1 MIRDRAARRVPSRG
15 IPRPPRRSTRYRA
28 PVRTRLT
35 PRPLPLLAL
44 VALLGVPLVACGG
57 AHLKDGVYEDA
68 RVNYRVSEPSDGWRQ
83 VRVASAN
90 AAWLHDELGASL
102 LVNSHCEG
110 VQDAP
115 LEALANHLLIGW
127 TEREVLDQRK
137 FELSR
142 REALE
147 QEVSAKL
154 DGVPRR
160 LMLLVLKKDGCV
172 YDVVLSA
179 PPESFS
185 RAKAG
190 YERVAGSLDIGPR
203 RDWS

>member
-1 MIRDRAARRVPSRG
+1 M
-15 IPRPPRRSTRYRA
+15 
-28 PVRTRLT
+28 RLMT
-35 PRPLPLLAL
+35 RPLPLLAL
-44 VALLGVPLVACGG
+44 VAALCAPLGACGG
-57 AHLKDGVYEDA
+57 AHLRDGVYQDD
-68 RVNYRVSEPSDGWRQ
+68 RVHYRVREPGQGWRQ
-83 VRVASAN
+83 VKVETAN

-127 TEREVLDQRK
+127 TEREVLNQRK
-137 FELSR
+137 LEVSR

-147 QEVSAKL
+147 QEVSARL

-179 PPESFS
+179 RPESFP

-190 YERVAGSLDIGPR
+190 YEQVVGSLDIAPR

>member
-1 MIRDRAARRVPSRG
+1 MFVHAPPATRSCLLLVLAAASFAG
-15 IPRPPRRSTRYRA
+15 
-28 PVRTRLT
+28 
-35 PRPLPLLAL
+35 
-44 VALLGVPLVACGG
+44 CGS
-57 AHLKDGVYEDA
+57 AHLEDGVYQDQH
-68 RVNYRVSEPSDGWRQ
+68 VHYRVQGPSDGWRE
-83 VRVASAN
+83 VRVETAN

-127 TEREVLDQRK
+127 TEREVVAERRL
-137 FELSR
+137 ELSR

-147 QEVSAKL
+147 REVTAKL

-172 YDVVLSA
+172 YDVVLSSSPGA
-179 PPESFS
+179 FP
-185 RAKAG
+185 RAKAA
-190 YERVAGSLDIGPR
+190 YERVVGSLDIAPR

>member
-1 MIRDRAARRVPSRG
+1 M
-15 IPRPPRRSTRYRA
+15 
-28 PVRTRLT
+28 RL
-35 PRPLPLLAL
+35 LSSLWFL
-44 VALLGVPLVACGG
+44 VVVATAACGP
-57 AHLKDGVYEDA
+57 AHMQNGVYEDSQV
-68 RVNYRVSEPSDGWRQ
+68 RYRVTAPPAGWRQ
-83 VRVASAN
+83 VELETAN
-90 AAWLHDELGASL
+90 AAWLNDDLGASL

-127 TEREVLDQRK
+127 TEREVVAQQKL
-137 FELSR
+137 ELSR

-147 QEVSAKL
+147 REVTAKL

-179 PPESFS
+179 SPDGFPEAK
-185 RAKAG
+185 RAYEELKA
-190 YERVAGSLDIGPR
+190 SLDVDAR
-203 RDWS
+203 KDWS

>member
-1 MIRDRAARRVPSRG
+1 MTQPDY
-15 IPRPPRRSTRYRA
+15 PRPVHIRRS
-28 PVRTRLT
+28 
-35 PRPLPLLAL
+35 LP
-44 VALLGVPLVACGG
+44 ALLSIGVVIALSACGP
-57 AHLKDGVYEDA
+57 AHMKAGVYEDDH
-68 RVNYRVSEPSDGWRQ
+68 VQYRVSSPSDGWRE
-83 VRVASAN
+83 VTVETAN

-127 TEREVLDQRK
+127 TERELVQERRLQ
-137 FELSR
+137 LSG

-147 QEVSAKL
+147 REVSAKL

-160 LMLLVLKKDGCV
+160 VMLLVLKKDGCV

-179 PPESFS
+179 GQSAFPE
-185 RAKAG
+185 AKKA
-190 YERVAGSLDIGPR
+190 YEHVVGSLDIAPR

>member
-1 MIRDRAARRVPSRG
+1 MEG
-15 IPRPPRRSTRYRA
+15 
-28 PVRTRLT
+28 
-35 PRPLPLLAL
+35 
-44 VALLGVPLVACGG
+44 
-57 AHLKDGVYEDA
+57 GVYEDDHV
-68 RVNYRVSEPSDGWRQ
+68 RYRVSAPADGWRQ
-83 VRVASAN
+83 VELETAN
-90 AAWLHDELGASL
+90 AAWLNDEYGASL

-127 TEREVLDQRK
+127 TEREVLSERRL
-137 FELSR
+137 ELSR

-147 QEVSAKL
+147 REVSAKL

-172 YDVVLSA
+172 YDVVLSSS
-179 PPESFS
+179 PESFP
-185 RAKAG
+185 RARQA
-190 YERVAGSLDIGPR
+190 YDRVVGSLDIAPR

>member
-1 MIRDRAARRVPSRG
+1 MSRLA
-15 IPRPPRRSTRYRA
+15 SA
-28 PVRTRLT
+28 PLS
-35 PRPLPLLAL
+35 LLAFAL
-44 VALLGVPLVACGG
+44 VTSLCACGP
-57 AHLKDGVYEDA
+57 AHMKEGVYEDA
-68 RVNYRVSEPSDGWRQ
+68 QVQYRVSSPDDGWRQ
-83 VRVASAN
+83 VKVETAN

-127 TEREVLDQRK
+127 TEREILSERK
-137 FELSR
+137 LELSR

-147 QEVSAKL
+147 REVSAKL

-160 LMLLVLKKDGCV
+160 VMLLVLKKDGCV
-172 YDVVLSA
+172 YDVVLSSSPA
-179 PPESFS
+179 AFA
-185 RAKAG
+185 RAKKA
-190 YERVAGSLDIGPR
+190 YEHVVGSLDIAPR

>member
-1 MIRDRAARRVPSRG
+1 MT
-15 IPRPPRRSTRYRA
+15 RSS
-28 PVRTRLT
+28 LL
-35 PRPLPLLAL
+35 LPLALA
-44 VALLGVPLVACGG
+44 AVPLVGCGS
-57 AHLKDGVYEDA
+57 AHLEDGVYQDEHVA
-68 RVNYRVSEPSDGWRQ
+68 YRVSGPSDGWRE
-83 VRVASAN
+83 VRVETAN

-127 TEREVLDQRK
+127 TEREIVAERK
-137 FELSR
+137 LELSR

-147 QEVSAKL
+147 REVSAKL

-172 YDVVLSA
+172 YDVVLSSS
-179 PPESFS
+179 PESFP
-185 RAKAG
+185 RAKAA
-190 YERVAGSLDIGPR
+190 YERVVGSLDIAPR

>member
-1 MIRDRAARRVPSRG
+1 MLTPV
-15 IPRPPRRSTRYRA
+15 
-28 PVRTRLT
+28 PVRRL
-35 PRPLPLLAL
+35 PALFSLLRTCAFLSGAAL
-44 VALLGVPLVACGG
+44 AAGACGG
-57 AHLKDGVYEDA
+57 TAHMEGGVYEDEH
-68 RVNYRVSEPSDGWRQ
+68 VQYRVTSPSDGWRQ
-83 VRVASAN
+83 VEIETAN
-90 AAWLHDELGASL
+90 AAWLNDELGASL

-127 TEREVLDQRK
+127 TERDIVHERK
-137 FELSR
+137 LELSR

-147 QEVSAKL
+147 REVSAKL

-160 LMLLVLKKDGCV
+160 VMLLVLKKDGCV

-179 PPESFS
+179 SPESFP
-185 RAKAG
+185 RAKPG
-190 YERVAGSLDIGPR
+190 YEAVVGSLDIAPR